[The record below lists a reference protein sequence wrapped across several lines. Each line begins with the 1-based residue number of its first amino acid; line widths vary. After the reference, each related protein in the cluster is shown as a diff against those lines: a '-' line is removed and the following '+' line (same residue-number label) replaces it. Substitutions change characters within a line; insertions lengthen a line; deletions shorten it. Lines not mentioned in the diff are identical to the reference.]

1 MGLFG
6 EKETKEEKLARKT
19 QEILNK
25 YGLTEVD
32 ERDVAS
38 IKKIISD
45 LAGNNLIKAGMALSF
60 SKAEEQAKVSY
71 LSALVEQNWIIIR
84 QLDRLNKKMDAPYDS
99 YNYID

>member
-32 ERDVAS
+32 EKDIAS

-45 LAGNNLIKAGMALSF
+45 LAETILLKP
-60 SKAEEQAKVSY
+60 V
-71 LSALVEQNWIIIR
+71 WH
-84 QLDRLNKKMDAPYDS
+84 
-99 YNYID
+99 